1 MAEAVKID
9 TLRNVKDGLI
19 RKMVGGGAILL
30 APRDAKEP
38 TAFTDSNGA
47 LIKLEGYVGL
57 GRIAKAGAPTFT
69 PEDTTEEVE
78 TWGEMDPSRR
88 DLTGSTLTVEAT
100 LQDTR
105 KETLAIAANRDLD
118 YMNGIK
124 AGDNGEIAFED
135 NPEPG
140 TIEYRAFFIGVDGV
154 GEDAFYFGRS
164 LPRVMITRGPE
175 SWDPANAVT
184 YPLTLTALKDSEL
197 GYSSKR
203 FFGGPGAKKRLEAM
217 GFTKA
222 EAREITDGDSSEG
235 TEGRT
240 SEQDGGD
247 HRAEDTEDSSEM

>member
-1 MAEAVKID
+1 MADAVKID

-30 APRDAKEP
+30 APRTAKVPES
-38 TAFTDSNGA
+38 FTDANGA
-47 LIKLEGYVGL
+47 LIALDGYVGL

-88 DLTGSTLTVEAT
+88 DLTASKLTVEAT

-105 KETLAIAANRDLD
+105 KETLAIAANRDMA
-118 YMNGIK
+118 YMDAIK
-124 AGDNGEIAFED
+124 PGANGEIAIED

-217 GFTKA
+217 GFTAA
-222 EAREITDGDSSEG
+222 ESDRVISGGGSVDNNAREGDTHSE
-235 TEGRT
+235 
-240 SEQDGGD
+240 
-247 HRAEDTEDSSEM
+247 

>member
-1 MAEAVKID
+1 MADAVKID

-30 APRDAKEP
+30 APRTAKVPEK
-38 TAFTDSNGA
+38 FTDGNGA
-47 LIKLEGYVGL
+47 LIALDGYVGL

-78 TWGEMDPSRR
+78 PWGEMDPSRR
-88 DLTGSTLTVEAT
+88 DLTASKLTVEAT

-105 KETLAIAANRDLD
+105 KETLAIAANRDMA
-118 YMNGIK
+118 YMNSIK
-124 AGDNGEIAFED
+124 PGANGEISLED

-217 GFTKA
+217 GFTAA
-222 EAREITDGDSSEG
+222 ESDNVLN
-235 TEGRT
+235 
-240 SEQDGGD
+240 GGGSVD
-247 HRAEDTEDSSEM
+247 NTAGAGETAGAENNAGA

>member
-1 MAEAVKID
+1 MAKEVKID

-30 APRDAKEP
+30 APRTAKVPEK
-38 TAFTDSNGA
+38 FTDGNGA
-47 LIKLEGYVGL
+47 LIALDGYVGL

-88 DLTGSTLTVEAT
+88 DLTASKLTVEAT

-105 KETLAIAANRDLD
+105 KETLAIAANRDMA
-118 YMNGIK
+118 YMDAIK
-124 AGDNGEIAFED
+124 PGANGEISLED

-203 FFGGPGAKKRLEAM
+203 FFGGPGAKKRLAAM
-217 GFTKA
+217 GFTAA
-222 EAREITDGDSSEG
+222 ESDRVISGGGSVDNAGGTRDTGDTAS
-235 TEGRT
+235 
-240 SEQDGGD
+240 Q
-247 HRAEDTEDSSEM
+247 

>member
-1 MAEAVKID
+1 MADVVKID

-30 APRDAKEP
+30 APRSAKVPEK
-38 TAFTDSNGA
+38 FTDGNGA
-47 LIKLEGYVGL
+47 LIALDGYVGL

-88 DLTGSTLTVEAT
+88 DLTASKLTVEAT

-105 KETLAIAANRDLD
+105 KETLAIAANRDMA
-118 YMNGIK
+118 YMNSIK
-124 AGDNGEIAFED
+124 PGANGEISLED

-203 FFGGPGAKKRLEAM
+203 FFGGPGAKKRLAAM
-217 GFTKA
+217 GFTAA
-222 EAREITDGDSSEG
+222 ESDRVISGGGSVDNAGGTRDTGDTAS
-235 TEGRT
+235 
-240 SEQDGGD
+240 Q
-247 HRAEDTEDSSEM
+247 

>member
-1 MAEAVKID
+1 MADAVKID

-30 APRDAKEP
+30 APRSAKVPES
-38 TAFTDSNGA
+38 FTDANGA
-47 LIKLEGYVGL
+47 LIALDGYVGL

-88 DLTGSTLTVEAT
+88 DLTASKLTVEAT

-105 KETLAIAANRDLD
+105 KETLAIAANRDMA
-118 YMNGIK
+118 YMNDIK
-124 AGDNGEIAFED
+124 PGANGEIALED

-217 GFTKA
+217 GFTAA
-222 EAREITDGDSSEG
+222 ESDRVISGGGSVDNTADAGDTANAGDTTG
-235 TEGRT
+235 TEDNT
-240 SEQDGGD
+240 S
-247 HRAEDTEDSSEM
+247 A